1 MRFEEQANQKTQG
14 DDEAQMVD
22 ENFCQALEYGLPPT
36 GGWGMGIDRLT
47 MFLTDNY
54 SIKEV
59 LTFPMMKD
67 DKLDGV
73 KKEATDKNSAT
84 EDETVEP

>member
-1 MRFEEQANQKTQG
+1 MI
-14 DDEAQMVD
+14 D

-36 GGWGMGIDRLT
+36 GGWGMGIDRLN

-67 DKLDGV
+67 DKPDGAR
-73 KKEATDKNSAT
+73 EATEKSDAT
-84 EDETVEP
+84 ENGAGQP